1 MGRKMV
7 VLVAIT
13 VGLLVGERGG
23 VAVFADEP
31 KAPQA
36 LPEVLTL
43 DKAVELALSNHPS
56 LRVASGTQ
64 AINEAL
70 VGQAQAG
77 FYPQVQGTI
86 SKTLRTTNSTSQFS
100 GSATSTGRQTN
111 GITTGFNSGSVTLN
125 QLLYD
130 FGTIKSQVETAQF
143 NLQAANSDAETIV
156 QLVVVNVQQ
165 AYFGLQQTQ
174 RLVTVN
180 EEAITQFQKHLDLAK
195 GRFKAGIAPKIDV
208 TTAEVDL
215 SNALL
220 NLITAKN
227 NALVARVT
235 LNNAMGIQTTSPY
248 RVQDPG
254 QAEPYQVSLDEAVAR
269 AMQLRPEMISQR
281 AQERAAEAAI
291 KAAQGNFFPTVTSSA
306 TYTYSGI
313 EFPLV
318 YNWNVN
324 GTVNVPIFSGFLTK
338 QQVAQARA
346 NLLKTKATGD
356 VLRQTILLEVSQAL
370 LNLEAARERLK
381 LTAVTVDQAK
391 ERLALVEGRY
401 KAGLSNAV
409 EVTDAEVVL
418 VNALANDVVA
428 MSTYQAA
435 KAQLDRAM
443 GINTPVRGG
452 S

>member
-1 MGRKMV
+1 MA

-143 NLQAANSDAETIV
+143 NLRAANSDAETIV

-215 SNALL
+215 SNAQL